1 MKDAVKR
8 GFLCA
13 CLLCVAAGAF
23 PEKISFSADSMNGVV
38 GDKSDSTELRGNA
51 YVLTESMEI
60 SADSIKMEGKEF
72 RYIEAAG
79 AVKGK
84 NSESELE
91 FECGKLRYDRETK
104 VAELFENVNLIDV
117 KNNVNA
123 TAQMIEYRQNTDI
136 AIIQINI
143 ELKQKDNICNGAY
156 AVYRKKEQLL
166 DLSGNAQIKQG
177 DDTFR
182 AQAITLNLD
191 TQEITLDG
199 HVKGSVIDERK
210 TDSDSEKE
218 DGKTDEKTA
227 GNGTQPDA
235 EKKEQNGA
243 ASGKDTAA
251 KPSGKGEAADGKSGG
266 AGAGKESTKQADD
279 KSAAENGKGD
289 AQAAKDSGAGA
300 GKESSKQ
307 ADGKSAAENGKGDAQ
322 AAKEGGADASAPN
335 ALNDGTKSA
344 PAEPT
349 AENAGSAAET
359 KNKGTPK
366 ETAPGRTARKG
377 RKKSAPPESAKTE

>member
-1 MKDAVKR
+1 MKNAKR
-8 GFLCA
+8 LRFLCVCLSLA
-13 CLLCVAAGAF
+13 CAAGGAF
-23 PEKISFSADSMNGVV
+23 AEKISFSADSMSGVV

-60 SADSIKMEGKEF
+60 SADSIKMTGKEF
-72 RYIEAAG
+72 RYIEASG

-91 FECGKLRYDRETK
+91 FECGRIRYDRETK
-104 VAELFENVNLIDV
+104 VAELFDNVNLTDV

-136 AIIQINI
+136 AIIQINL

-182 AQAITLNLD
+182 AQEITLNLD

-210 TDSDSEKE
+210 TDSDSEKDAE
-218 DGKTDEKTA
+218 KADGTAGEKAGTQRDAGKNEDALEAKTVNKGEAGQDAGKTDGKTGGA
-227 GNGTQPDA
+227 DA
-235 EKKEQNGA
+235 KKANA
-243 ASGKDTAA
+243 AQSDA
-251 KPSGKGEAADGKSGG
+251 KSDAPSGK
-266 AGAGKESTKQADD
+266 T
-279 KSAAENGKGD
+279 D
-289 AQAAKDSGAGA
+289 APAAKD
-300 GKESSKQ
+300 
-307 ADGKSAAENGKGDAQ
+307 
-322 AAKEGGADASAPN
+322 GADASADD
-335 ALNDGTKSA
+335 A
-344 PAEPT
+344 AEP
-349 AENAGSAAET
+349 ANKLQDNAPET
-359 KNKGTPK
+359 KKAGKQK
-366 ETAPGRTARKG
+366 EAAAGKNARKS
-377 RKKSAPPESAKTE
+377 RKKSAPSETAKPE